1 MLNVIAN
8 LWGLNN
14 NGNGSVNASP
24 IAKKKKRKNHHKKN
38 KSDVKNNDV
47 KNSSSSSNDDDDDDN
62 DGDDDGD
69 DNDIKIIAKK
79 TTNTTNVNSN
89 DDDIDDLYKA
99 DIKDV
104 SHQIIEVVRA
114 LSKKDYRCI
123 NKDLSELFSGI
134 LLILLLSF
142 FHYLNHIIITR

>member
-14 NGNGSVNASP
+14 GNGSVTASP

-38 KSDVKNNDV
+38 KADVKITDV
-47 KNSSSSSNDDDDDDN
+47 KNSISSSSNDDDDDDN
-62 DGDDDGD
+62 DGDDN

-79 TTNTTNVNSN
+79 TTTT

-123 NKDLSELFSGI
+123 NKDVSELFSGTYI
-134 LLILLLSF
+134 ILLLSF
-142 FHYLNHIIITR
+142 FII

>member
-38 KSDVKNNDV
+38 KTDVKNTDV
-47 KNSSSSSNDDDDDDN
+47 KNSSSNDDDDDDGN
-62 DGDDDGD
+62 DGDDGD

-79 TTNTTNVNSN
+79 TTNNTSVNSN

-123 NKDLSELFSGI
+123 NKDVSELFSGI
-134 LLILLLSF
+134 LLILLISF
-142 FHYLNHIIITR
+142 FII

>member
-14 NGNGSVNASP
+14 GNGSVTASP

-38 KSDVKNNDV
+38 KADVKITDV
-47 KNSSSSSNDDDDDDN
+47 KNSSYSSSNDDDDDD
-62 DGDDDGD
+62 GDDN

-79 TTNTTNVNSN
+79 TTTTT

-123 NKDLSELFSGI
+123 NKDVSELFSGTYI
-134 LLILLLSF
+134 ILLLSF
-142 FHYLNHIIITR
+142 FII